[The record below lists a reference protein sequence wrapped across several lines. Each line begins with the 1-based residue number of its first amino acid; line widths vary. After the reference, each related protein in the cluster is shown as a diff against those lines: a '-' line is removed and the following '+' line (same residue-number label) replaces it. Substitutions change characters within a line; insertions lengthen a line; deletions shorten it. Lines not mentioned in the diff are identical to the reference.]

1 MTGDIHMKTSEHFNS
16 YEGLFM
22 YQLMEKLYPICRSIT
37 GNGVRETLRIIQEEI
52 PLTIHEI
59 PTGTKVFDWE
69 IPKEWNVRDAY
80 IMDSN
85 GNKVVN
91 FQENNL
97 HLVSY
102 SIPVNKELTLDELQ
116 KHLFSLEEQADA
128 IPYITSYYKER
139 WGFCITHN
147 QRKQLKNE
155 TYRVYIDSELK
166 EGNLTYG
173 ELIIPGKC
181 EKEVFLSTYVCHPS
195 MANNELSGP
204 VVSTSLAKWILSAER
219 KYTYRIVFI
228 PETIGSIA
236 YLSRNMEIM
245 KANIIAGYNISCVGD
260 ERAYSYLC
268 SRNGNTLADRVA
280 LNILKSS
287 HPEFISYSYLERGS
301 DERQYCSP
309 GIDLP
314 VASIMRSKF
323 GEYPEYHT
331 SLDNMELVTAK
342 GLQGSFE
349 IYKECI
355 ELIEKNSKYKIKCFG
370 EPQLGKRGLYPTLS
384 TKESGK
390 IVRDMMN
397 FIAFA
402 DGERDLVEISNIIQ
416 VTAKELYQIV
426 DNLCEHDLLSCD
438 D

>member
-85 GNKVVN
+85 GNKVVD

-116 KHLFSLEEQADA
+116 KHLFSLEEQTDA

>member
-1 MTGDIHMKTSEHFNS
+1 MKTSEHFNS

-85 GNKVVN
+85 GNKVVD

-116 KHLFSLEEQADA
+116 KHLFSLEEQTDA